1 MQNTERRYLIE
12 VLRKNNLT
20 LIPLKRDEKRPLIV
34 KWASLSREELEEFDL
49 KDYEGNIGIRI
60 EPPIFVVDVD
70 DRRLAPLILDEVPS
84 TWIVE
89 TRRGFHV
96 YLKAEN
102 YYPAT
107 NKKSRFIQ
115 LLAKGCQVVA
125 PPSVVEGHEYRFVR
139 GPNIEIAELGER
151 KTKMIERIVE
161 SFAKHEQLILSFA
174 KLWSEG
180 HRHNLSLWL
189 NGALRK
195 SGVDKFE
202 ASVIVKS
209 ICLLSQ
215 DPELRDRLTALETTY
230 VRRIEEIGA
239 WSYLKRELESIVG
252 PEHAAEILKL
262 MPKID
267 EETKKE
273 EKARKKKVS
282 GPLVLEDA
290 GVWVEP
296 IEEGLLVIRGDGCEV
311 CEEFDYGGVKYVKDG
326 WIDGV
331 VVLPPKPEEIDSVDL
346 WNMTREFLET
356 YLWFEDER
364 FYDLLV
370 CCVAWSYFYDR
381 NPWTF
386 YVFISG
392 PYGSG
397 KTRLLETLRLLCY
410 RSVLSSIARG
420 PSLYRLIE
428 RLSSLTLLIDEVR
441 TKDPDIVDLLRV
453 GYRNNNLIV
462 RTHREKEGLRK
473 FRTYCF
479 KVFANVDEPTQDV
492 RERSIRIRM
501 VKSLAPLPKK
511 LDEDLARRIRAGW
524 MYQRITKNV
533 VVSGDEYKSEFN
545 DNRVEELFSPII
557 CMAKYFNP
565 NVVGKIKQL
574 LREFEN
580 ERDEELRDTLESEIV
595 EELLKLVEKE
605 PERDFVSVGELVTL
619 LGNQYSN
626 QKIGRCMARLG
637 FMRVR
642 RGSLRERGYILEK
655 SKILKLG
662 HIYRVKPI
670 NLNSIIVN
678 QADISK

>member
-1 MQNTERRYLIE
+1 MINIE
-12 VLRKNNLT
+12 DVYFYSSHGLVV
-20 LIPLKRDEKRPLIV
+20 IPLAKNEKTPIILKWDSKDADELKNFFFSKMKEGRGI
-34 KWASLSREELEEFDL
+34 DL
-49 KDYEGNIGIRI
+49 NIGIRI
-60 EPPIFVVDVD
+60 EPPLFIIDLD
-70 DRRLAPLILDEVPS
+70 DKRLAPLILDEVPP

-89 TRRGFHV
+89 TRRGIHV
-96 YLKAEN
+96 YLKTED
-102 YYPAT
+102 YYPKT
-107 NKKSRFIQ
+107 NKRSRLIQ
-115 LLAKGCQVVA
+115 LLAEKCQVVA
-125 PPSVVEGHEYRFVR
+125 PPSVVDGWRYRFKNDSHKN
-139 GPNIEIAELGER
+139 NITILPKEKVVLLE
-151 KTKMIERIVE
+151 KIVE
-161 SFAKHEQLILSFA
+161 IFAKYESLITRFA
-174 KLWSEG
+174 GVWNEG
-180 HRHNLSLWL
+180 FRHNLSLWL
-189 NGALRK
+189 NGYLRK
-195 SGVDKFE
+195 VGVPLNE
-202 ASVIVKS
+202 AAIIIKS
-209 ICLLSQ
+209 ICLLGE
-215 DPELRDRLTALETTY
+215 DPELRDRLRTLEDTY
-230 VRRIEEIGA
+230 KKSLEQIRGISGLIEELSVIVGRENIE
-239 WSYLKRELESIVG
+239 SFLQVLPKHEHEGVYGEEKREER
-252 PEHAAEILKL
+252 
-262 MPKID
+262 
-267 EETKKE
+267 
-273 EKARKKKVS
+273 ARKKKVS
-282 GPLVLEDA
+282 GPIVLEDA
-290 GVWVEP
+290 GVWIEP
-296 IEEGLLVIRGDGCEV
+296 IEEGLLVIRGDGYEV

-331 VVLPPKPEEIDSVDL
+331 VVLPPKPEEINSVDL
-346 WNMTREFLET
+346 WNMTKEFLET

-453 GYRNNNLIV
+453 GYRDNNLIV

-479 KVFANVDEPTQDV
+479 KVFANVDEPAQDV

-565 NVVGKIKQL
+565 NVVEKIKQL

-619 LGNQYSN
+619 LGNQ
-626 QKIGRCMARLG
+626 
-637 FMRVR
+637 
-642 RGSLRERGYILEK
+642 
-655 SKILKLG
+655 
-662 HIYRVKPI
+662 
-670 NLNSIIVN
+670 
-678 QADISK
+678 

>member
-1 MQNTERRYLIE
+1 MQKLDLIDFYQ
-12 VLRKNNLT
+12 KIGLT
-20 LIPLKRDEKRPLIV
+20 LIPLKKDEKKPVIV
-34 KWASLSREELEEFDL
+34 KWASLSRKKLEEFDL
-49 KDYEGNIGIRI
+49 KNYEGNIGIRI
-60 EPPIFVVDVD
+60 EPPIFVVDID

-115 LLAKGCQVVA
+115 LLAKGCQIVA
-125 PPSVVEGHEYRFVR
+125 PPSVVEGHEYRFVK
-139 GPNIEIAELGER
+139 GPNIEIAELGEQ

-161 SFAKHEQLILSFA
+161 SFAKHEQLILSFT

-202 ASVIVKS
+202 AAVIVKS

-215 DPELRDRLTALETTY
+215 DPEVKDRLRALEDTY
-230 VRRIEEIGA
+230 EKPIEKIGA
-239 WSYLKRELESIVG
+239 WSYLKAELESIVG

-290 GVWVEP
+290 GVWIEP
-296 IEEGLLVIRGDGCEV
+296 IEEGLLVIRGDGYEV

-331 VVLPPKPEEIDSVDL
+331 VVLPPKPEEINSVDL
-346 WNMTREFLET
+346 WNMTKEFLET

-565 NVVGKIKQL
+565 NVVEKIKQL